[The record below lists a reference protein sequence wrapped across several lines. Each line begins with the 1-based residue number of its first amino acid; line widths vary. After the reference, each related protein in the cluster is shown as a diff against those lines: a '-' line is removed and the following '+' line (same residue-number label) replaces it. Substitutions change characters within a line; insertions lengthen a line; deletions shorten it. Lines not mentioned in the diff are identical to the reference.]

1 MFADLQDALQ
11 EIEYAIAFTR
21 TYRDAAAES
30 TAVRELRCLDLQL
43 PHVLGNLRPED
54 GFAGHVHMGVVGFS
68 PEPGGF
74 GYYCREEA
82 LEALLRQVADVLSA
96 KSVHV
101 NMAVPQDEHGQS
113 SPSGNPFTPKA
124 FDLATLHAEGMAVLS
139 FWREEQTSARVRS
152 AYPPMVAER
161 LPSDE
166 WTTESGAAFPLYRLA
181 GMHPDYDRL
190 VREGIG
196 GLQDSIMDRMQKMQP
211 EQHMSQEDEAR
222 MFLLHAHA
230 ALALLGAAA
239 MRYAE
244 QAEAM
249 ACDTTLSMNTRTRM
263 ADVSASL
270 CRIASGRPTCLRD
283 AMQLMWLY
291 ALASGALNYG
301 RMDVYLGDFLE
312 ADLTAG
318 RLTPVTAQEMITS
331 LWKLVAERNTVYNGR
346 IILGGRGRRN
356 PEQADAFAKLAMEA
370 TRVTPGSDP
379 QLTLRWHKGMSPA
392 LLDQALSI
400 LGEGRT
406 FPILYND
413 DINIPAVAAAFRISE
428 GEAEQYLPYGCGE
441 YIIDHASLG
450 TPSGVIN
457 LLKVVELTLRN
468 GRDAFTGRQ
477 LGLMTGELDTFH
489 SFDDFF
495 NAYSRQ
501 VNWLMEALAAQQ
513 RLEYEV
519 AGKVAPFLLPSV
531 LFDDCIDRG
540 KPLLSGGVRHLGG
553 TIETY
558 GNINAANSLT
568 ALRRVL
574 FPAEVPGS
582 DTHSGISPEQLL
594 AALDTDFAGSTDLPA
609 ALLACPKYGNDNTEA
624 DEMAIRV
631 HEQVCHSAR
640 NAAQAVGLDS
650 YLVVV
655 INNSANT
662 TMGKQTGASPD
673 GRHDGEPMANANNPW
688 SGTDRMGLTAMLHSL
703 VKLDPTIHAGA
714 VQNVMLSPSLFRGGT
729 RPVRTLVEAYFA
741 MGGTQ
746 AMISVVNHEDLR
758 QAMDTPERY
767 GHLFVRVGGFSA
779 RFVDLE
785 RKVQQEILSRTLY

>member
-1 MFADLQDALQ
+1 M
-11 EIEYAIAFTR
+11 
-21 TYRDAAAES
+21 
-30 TAVRELRCLDLQL
+30 
-43 PHVLGNLRPED
+43 
-54 GFAGHVHMGVVGFS
+54 
-68 PEPGGF
+68 
-74 GYYCREEA
+74 
-82 LEALLRQVADVLSA
+82 
-96 KSVHV
+96 
-101 NMAVPQDEHGQS
+101 
-113 SPSGNPFTPKA
+113 
-124 FDLATLHAEGMAVLS
+124 
-139 FWREEQTSARVRS
+139 
-152 AYPPMVAER
+152 
-161 LPSDE
+161 
-166 WTTESGAAFPLYRLA
+166 
-181 GMHPDYDRL
+181 
-190 VREGIG
+190 
-196 GLQDSIMDRMQKMQP
+196 
-211 EQHMSQEDEAR
+211 
-222 MFLLHAHA
+222 
-230 ALALLGAAA
+230 
-239 MRYAE
+239 
-244 QAEAM
+244 
-249 ACDTTLSMNTRTRM
+249 
-263 ADVSASL
+263 
-270 CRIASGRPTCLRD
+270 
-283 AMQLMWLY
+283 
-291 ALASGALNYG
+291 
-301 RMDVYLGDFLE
+301 
-312 ADLTAG
+312 
-318 RLTPVTAQEMITS
+318 
-331 LWKLVAERNTVYNGR
+331 
-346 IILGGRGRRN
+346 
-356 PEQADAFAKLAMEA
+356 
-370 TRVTPGSDP
+370 
-379 QLTLRWHKGMSPA
+379 
-392 LLDQALSI
+392 
-400 LGEGRT
+400 
-406 FPILYND
+406 
-413 DINIPAVAAAFRISE
+413 
-428 GEAEQYLPYGCGE
+428 
-441 YIIDHASLG
+441 
-450 TPSGVIN
+450 
-457 LLKVVELTLRN
+457 
-468 GRDAFTGRQ
+468 
-477 LGLMTGELDTFH
+477 
-489 SFDDFF
+489 
-495 NAYSRQ
+495 
-501 VNWLMEALAAQQ
+501 
-513 RLEYEV
+513 

-673 GRHDGEPMANANNPW
+673 GRYAGEPMANANNPW

-714 VQNVMLSPSLFRGGT
+714 VQNVMLSPSLFRGCT

-785 RKVQQEILSRTLY
+785 RKVQQEILSRTQY